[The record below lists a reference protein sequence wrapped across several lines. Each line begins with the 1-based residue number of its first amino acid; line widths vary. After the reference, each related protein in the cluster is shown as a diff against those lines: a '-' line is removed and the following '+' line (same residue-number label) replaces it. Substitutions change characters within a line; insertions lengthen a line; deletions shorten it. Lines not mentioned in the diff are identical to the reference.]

1 MLNWLDLAII
11 VILGALTWRAFA
23 VGLIRELVML
33 AAVVLGAALAGQLY
47 MELAADAEVL
57 LEDESTR
64 ELVAFVAIF
73 AGVVVLGQVAALLL
87 RRTAAALLLG
97 PFDRLGGAAFGL
109 LKGVVVVEVLL
120 VAVTAFPAAT
130 GLTAAV
136 DSSTLAPLFLDVFF
150 VIEPLLPAEVT
161 DLLGV

>member
-1 MLNWLDLAII
+1 MLNWVDLGII
-11 VILGALTWRAFA
+11 LILGTLTWRAFS
-23 VGLIRELVML
+23 VGLIREVVML

-57 LEDESTR
+57 IEDQRTR
-64 ELVAFVAIF
+64 ELAAFVAIF
-73 AGVVVLGQVAALLL
+73 AGVVVLGLIAALLL
-87 RRTAAALLLG
+87 RRTAAVLLLG

-120 VAVTAFPAAT
+120 VAVTAFPAAA
-130 GLTAAV
+130 GVTAAA
-136 DSSTLAPLFLDVFF
+136 DSSALAPFFLDAFF
-150 VIEPLLPAEVT
+150 VIHPLLPPELT